1 MGGDQRPIR
10 GDGVSEICGEMLGYS
25 SSSAKPFSQPPLR
38 PQSSWIRLN
47 KLLDAK
53 WLTSRR
59 RHTA

>member
-10 GDGVSEICGEMLGYS
+10 GDGASEICGEMLGSS

-38 PQSSWIRLN
+38 PQASWIRLN

-53 WLTSRR
+53 WL
-59 RHTA
+59 